1 MRRHGLEGRR
11 RLQHAALE
19 LFAEHGYGAT
29 SVAAIAAR
37 AGLTERTFFRHFV
50 DKREVLFADGDVLA
64 AQLAQVVRQAPAGRS
79 ARSLAW
85 IALQTMADEL
95 EPRREELRDRHRVIA
110 TNPELQERDIL
121 KQENVVAAVAR
132 AMHERGLDEA
142 QADLAAS
149 AAGAILRVGYRAWL
163 KADRDD
169 TRTLRDYL
177 LTSAAE
183 LVRLVPTGR

>member
-11 RLQHAALE
+11 RLQQAALE

-37 AGLTERTFFRHFV
+37 AGLTERTFFRHFA

-64 AQLAQVVRQAPAGRS
+64 AQLAQVVRQAPAGKS

-110 TNPELQERDIL
+110 SNPELQERDIL

-163 KADRDD
+163 NADRDH
-169 TRTLRDYL
+169 TRTLQEYL
-177 LTSAAE
+177 LTSAAD
-183 LVRLVPTGR
+183 LARLVPTGR